1 MNGLDATV
9 IIRKKDKELPII
21 MQTAYAFTADRE
33 KPWSAEPQVLVKP
46 ITLSAL
52 RTCLSRYLPK
62 LVW

>member
-9 IIRKKDKELPII
+9 IIRRRMKLPSSCRPLTPLFFIFIFILERGSLLGTYFKD
-21 MQTAYAFTADRE
+21 
-33 KPWSAEPQVLVKP
+33 
-46 ITLSAL
+46 TLSAL